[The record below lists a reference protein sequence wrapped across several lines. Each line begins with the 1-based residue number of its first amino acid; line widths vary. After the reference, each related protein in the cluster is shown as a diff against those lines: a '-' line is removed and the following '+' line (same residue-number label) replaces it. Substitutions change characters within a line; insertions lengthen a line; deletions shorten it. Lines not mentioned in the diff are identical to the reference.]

1 MLDTNWLTFVCLLF
15 ANPLAWVAA
24 LLWFASLCY
33 ISLFG

>member
-1 MLDTNWLTFVCLLF
+1 MLDTNWITFVNLLF

-24 LLWFASLCY
+24 FMWFTSLVY